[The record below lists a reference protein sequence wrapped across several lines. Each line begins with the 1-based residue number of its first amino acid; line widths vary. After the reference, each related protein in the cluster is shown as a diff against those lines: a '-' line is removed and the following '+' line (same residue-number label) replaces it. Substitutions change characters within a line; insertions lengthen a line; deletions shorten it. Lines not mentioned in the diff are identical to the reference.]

1 MRPVQKGSWPTTL
14 DVPPVQ
20 KTYSP
25 YGTAKDDLI
34 ADLGYYC
41 SFCEWE
47 QPYSSLAVEHVQA
60 KKYLDQ
66 AGIAIYAHLAE
77 NWDNF
82 LLACR
87 HCNSI
92 KGNQD
97 VVLPGSYLPHL
108 TNTWHCFTF
117 RQGGLVE
124 LNQHLAASELAAATT
139 LLELVGLDRRPG
151 HPHYS
156 TKDRRWQKR
165 YNAWRLAERYE
176 AKYSAGKADAET
188 VCDLAVE
195 CGFWSVWM
203 TVFAAHPTVQA
214 ELVVAFKGTFAN
226 YATPGLIR

>member
-1 MRPVQKGSWPTTL
+1 MRPIEKGPWPITS
-14 DVPPVQ
+14 DVPPVP

-25 YGTAKDDLI
+25 YGAAKDDLI
-34 ADLGYYC
+34 AALGAYC

-60 KKYLDQ
+60 KKYRNP
-66 AGIAIYAHLAE
+66 AGVAIYEHLAE
-77 NWDNF
+77 SWDNF

-92 KGNQD
+92 KGDQD

-124 LNQHLAASELAAATT
+124 LSQSLAAPELAAATI

-151 HPHYS
+151 HARYS
-156 TKDRRWQKR
+156 AKDRRWQKR
-165 YNAWRLAERYE
+165 YHAWQLAERYE
-176 AKYSAGKADAET
+176 AKYAAGKADAET
-188 VCDLAVE
+188 VCDLAKE

-203 TVFAAHPTVQA
+203 IVFVAYPAVQA
-214 ELVVAFKGTFAN
+214 ELVAAFKGTFAN
-226 YATPGLIR
+226 YAISGLIR